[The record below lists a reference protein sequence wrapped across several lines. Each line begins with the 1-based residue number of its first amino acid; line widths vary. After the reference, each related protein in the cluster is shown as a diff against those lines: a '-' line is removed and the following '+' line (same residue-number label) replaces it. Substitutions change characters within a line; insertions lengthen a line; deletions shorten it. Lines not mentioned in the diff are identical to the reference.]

1 MKVVKNYTDEMLG
14 FPVVFDEVFV
24 TNRYGHIV
32 PLIDYEALQHKAL
45 ELLADKPGRLT
56 GPEIRFI
63 RKYSGMTLARF
74 GNQFGVKHSAVK
86 KWEDGSATMNWGA
99 EALLRLLTYRASGK
113 ASVDRLLE
121 SLATPRTG
129 ESKTMKVCNAEVNRN
144 VTRLLDPTRDA
155 AAIAYIEKR
164 GHSVAVPPVE
174 ANAKVH
180 RPLVPPN
187 REPKPRKKQP
197 NAAKPVSGKGVQ
209 ASRRL
214 ILKPPTP

>member
-24 TNRYGHIV
+24 TNRYGHVV
-32 PLIDYEALQHKAL
+32 PLIDYEALQQKAL

-56 GPEIRFI
+56 SPEIRFI

-113 ASVDRLLE
+113 GSVDRLLE

-129 ESKTMKVCNAEVNRN
+129 ESRTMKVCNAEVNRN

-155 AAIAYIEKR
+155 AAIAYI
-164 GHSVAVPPVE
+164 
-174 ANAKVH
+174 ANVKAH
-180 RPLVPPN
+180 LPLVPPN
-187 REPKPRKKQP
+187 RKPTPRKKQR

-209 ASRRL
+209 TSHRL